1 LTLNATG
8 IDAKAHGRRRRHVD
22 AASCIDGPRRRP
34 PCTKRLAA
42 ATIPTLLAAVLVA
55 GCAGAPPAGTP
66 EREAWIKQK
75 QAEAAAIEE
84 NGRVGD
90 SLRWFRSNTP

>member
-1 LTLNATG
+1 MGSPA
-8 IDAKAHGRRRRHVD
+8 
-22 AASCIDGPRRRP
+22 
-34 PCTKRLAA
+34 
-42 ATIPTLLAAVLVA
+42 IPTLLAAILVA

-66 EREAWIKQK
+66 EHEAWIQQK

-90 SLRWFRSNTP
+90 SLRWFRPTP

>member
-1 LTLNATG
+1 MGSPA
-8 IDAKAHGRRRRHVD
+8 
-22 AASCIDGPRRRP
+22 
-34 PCTKRLAA
+34 
-42 ATIPTLLAAVLVA
+42 IPTLLAAILVT

-66 EREAWIKQK
+66 EHEAWIQQK

-90 SLRWFRSNTP
+90 SLRWFRPTP

>member
-1 LTLNATG
+1 MKTG
-8 IDAKAHGRRRRHVD
+8 PLRRTM
-22 AASCIDGPRRRP
+22 APL
-34 PCTKRLAA
+34 LAA
-42 ATIPTLLAAVLVA
+42 ALAT

-66 EREAWIKQK
+66 EHEAWIKQK

-90 SLRWFRSNTP
+90 SLRWFRPHALGNVPAAHDDRRKAGLAPGTCPTYFAAKQ